1 MMKAVFLVH
10 NDWGSARMRGHDA
23 ARIVGGTVAP
33 CNASVASIPAGVFV
47 HVKFAC
53 AHARPARAAF
63 HVFDR
68 IDNTNAVDLSW
79 FDAEITS
86 NDAQLRQCRTRICA
100 TIPHHANL
108 DCRMHAGFARR
119 RPIVG
124 LVGSSTPA
132 SRTLLEQLRPYTV
145 VSEMEVSGC
154 KFYDQIDIAI
164 AWKKREKNRPGTRFA
179 MPLWFGIPTIGHA
192 YHASYAEYEHAHPFL
207 CSSDACALDKIHGIA
222 NGTLGPAF
230 RKLRAEV
237 RADVN
242 SSVAARRYLALFERL
257 RRRDSRR
264 MIAGIV

>member
-10 NDWGSARMRGHDA
+10 NHWGSAVMRGHDA
-23 ARIVGGTVAP
+23 ARIVGGAVAP
-33 CNASVASIPAGVFV
+33 CNASVASLPADVFV

-53 AHARPARAAF
+53 AHARPAPGF
-63 HVFDR
+63 HVLDR
-68 IDNTNAVDLSW
+68 IDNTDTVDLSW

-86 NDAQLRQCRTRICA
+86 NEAQLRQCRTRVCA

-108 DCRMHAGFARR
+108 DCRMHAGLARR

-132 SRTLLEQLRPYTV
+132 SHTLLKELRAYAV
-145 VSEMEVSGC
+145 VSEMKVSGC

-164 AWKKREKNRPGTRFA
+164 AWKKHERNRPGTRFA

-192 YHASYAEYEHAHPFL
+192 HHTSYAEYEHAHPFL
-207 CSSDACALDKIHGIA
+207 CSSDACALAKVHGIV

-230 RKLRAEV
+230 RKLREEV

-257 RRRDSRR
+257 RHRDGRR